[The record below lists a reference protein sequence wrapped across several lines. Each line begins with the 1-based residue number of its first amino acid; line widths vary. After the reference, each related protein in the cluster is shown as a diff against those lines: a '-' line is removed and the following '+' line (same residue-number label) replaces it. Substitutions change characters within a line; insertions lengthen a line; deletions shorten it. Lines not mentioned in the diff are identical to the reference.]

1 MGKSFNRKQFQKG
14 QKAAILCSVIIWL
27 IAIASIACSF
37 FVTPDGNG
45 LEALVFGSKGDD
57 PKDYYGTYYGVKD
70 EEYWEFEFTEK
81 QCRMTQ
87 SCGLSLNSVTTRNRY
102 DYVTNEY
109 AKKKIENAANY
120 ANADKNYPAILIY
133 SSDNKSATVLWVTS
147 TKPYKFEIAA
157 NETEVTSSEINFDK
171 RMGDP
176 KNYYG
181 TYRHGNNY
189 LEISYDNTARYC
201 QDGDTEEYKCAF
213 VNNEW
218 MRTWT
223 KYSYVAAL
231 ILYRDNEQNFYI
243 FQYVDGKRL
252 ITPGGTYY
260 DRDGAAIVSNA
271 SDPKD
276 YYGKYYGVCDETYY
290 TLDIGAN
297 GCTTTVSC
305 GFPLKK
311 TTRQYSYKYYTAPDL
326 KGKLGTPYYS
336 SKPGIILD
344 DGDAQVVL
352 YVMGKNPYYFN
363 VITVDGQVMSVDK
376 KEIDFASG
384 MGDPKDYYNT
394 YRYNSSNYIKLYSSG
409 MADYCVNGTT
419 KTYSYAYVNYAWLS
433 EWTTY
438 SYDAAIVLY
447 TPGSSLFIIFEYIS
461 NQKLRSPGGIS
472 YTKSS
477 Y

>member
-176 KNYYG
+176 K
-181 TYRHGNNY
+181 
-189 LEISYDNTARYC
+189 
-201 QDGDTEEYKCAF
+201 
-213 VNNEW
+213 
-218 MRTWT
+218 
-223 KYSYVAAL
+223 
-231 ILYRDNEQNFYI
+231 
-243 FQYVDGKRL
+243 
-252 ITPGGTYY
+252 
-260 DRDGAAIVSNA
+260 
-271 SDPKD
+271 
-276 YYGKYYGVCDETYY
+276 
-290 TLDIGAN
+290 
-297 GCTTTVSC
+297 
-305 GFPLKK
+305 
-311 TTRQYSYKYYTAPDL
+311 
-326 KGKLGTPYYS
+326 
-336 SKPGIILD
+336 
-344 DGDAQVVL
+344 
-352 YVMGKNPYYFN
+352 
-363 VITVDGQVMSVDK
+363 
-376 KEIDFASG
+376 
-384 MGDPKDYYNT
+384 DYYNT

-438 SYDAAIVLY
+438 SYYAAIVLY
-447 TPGSSLFIIFEYIS
+447 TPGSSSFIIFEYIS
-461 NQKLRSPGGIS
+461 NQKLRLPSGIS